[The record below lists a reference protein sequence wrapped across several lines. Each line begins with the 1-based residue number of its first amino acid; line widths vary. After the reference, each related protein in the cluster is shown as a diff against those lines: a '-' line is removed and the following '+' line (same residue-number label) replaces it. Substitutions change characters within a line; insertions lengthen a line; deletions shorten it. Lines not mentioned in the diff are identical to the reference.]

1 MSAPRSTSTAPD
13 PYQRLG
19 HEELVP
25 ALHRLIT
32 PIVAAARAR
41 GPIPSPRTVAFL
53 SAPREAQ
60 LAAILTAGLHLVL
73 FGDPADV
80 ARRAAGLEV
89 HSGDTAYWR
98 RLAQNHVPHEV
109 MERRRAVPGQIP
121 RAGVPAA

>member
-1 MSAPRSTSTAPD
+1 MSAPRSTTTAPD
-13 PYQRLG
+13 PHQRLG

-25 ALHRLIT
+25 ELHRLVT

-60 LAAILTAGLHLVL
+60 LAAVLTAGLHLIL

-80 ARRAAGLEV
+80 ARRAAGHDL
-89 HSGDTAYWR
+89 HGGDVGFWR
-98 RLAQNHVPHEV
+98 RLAANSVPFAE
-109 MERRRAVPGQIP
+109 MERRRAVPGQMP